1 MARDPECVFCKIVA
15 GELPGTIAHFDDEI
29 TAFEDIAPA
38 APTHVVVVP
47 NDHVTFLTGLDDGS
61 AALIGR
67 MALVAASVA
76 EERGIATDG
85 YRISINQGPDSGQ
98 VFDHLHMHLL
108 GGRPLGHL
116 A

>member
-1 MARDPECVFCKIVA
+1 MASDPDCVFCKIVA
-15 GELPGTIAHFDDEI
+15 GDLPGTIVHNDDEI
-29 TAFEDIAPA
+29 TAFEDIAPS

-47 NDHVTFLTGLDDGS
+47 NDHVTFLTGLDDDS

-76 EERGIATDG
+76 EDRGIATSG
-85 YRISINQGPDSGQ
+85 YRLSINQGPDSGQ
-98 VFDHLHMHLL
+98 VFDHLHLHLL
-108 GGRPLGHL
+108 GGGRLGHL